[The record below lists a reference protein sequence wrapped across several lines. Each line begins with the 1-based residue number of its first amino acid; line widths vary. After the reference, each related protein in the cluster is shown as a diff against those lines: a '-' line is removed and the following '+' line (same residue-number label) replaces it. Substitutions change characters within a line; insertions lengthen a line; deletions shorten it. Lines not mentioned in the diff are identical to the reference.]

1 MKCSVHLEADAVGA
15 CVGCGSL
22 FCASCLTEVR
32 RKKYCRSCVTE
43 LFEEKDKEVERK
55 REEVEREKD
64 RAASGQ
70 GNIVVTATGGGG
82 GGGGASSSSS
92 SAAAAPPA
100 VVAAV
105 QPQGQGV
112 SKILCV
118 LLAIFVPIGIH
129 RMIMGRW
136 GSGIAQLLLVLVYI
150 GILWSWI
157 DVILILTGSLK
168 MADGRDLGP

>member
-1 MKCSVHLEADAVGA
+1 MKCAVHPEADAIGA
-15 CVGCGSL
+15 CVGCGSF

-32 RKKYCRSCVTE
+32 RKRYCRSCVTD
-43 LFEEKDKEVERK
+43 LFEEKEREFERK
-55 REEVEREKD
+55 REELEREKD
-64 RAASGQ
+64 RAASGH

-82 GGGGASSSSS
+82 GASSAS
-92 SAAAAPPA
+92 SACAAAPP
-100 VVAAV
+100 VAATV
-105 QPQGQGV
+105 MPQGQGV

-136 GSGIAQLLLVLVYI
+136 GSGIAQLLLAFVYI

-168 MADGRDLGP
+168 MADGRELGP

>member
-1 MKCSVHLEADAVGA
+1 MKCSVHLETDAVGA
-15 CVGCGSL
+15 CVGCGTF

-43 LFEEKDKEVERK
+43 LFEEKDKELERR

-64 RAASGQ
+64 RAASGH

-82 GGGGASSSSS
+82 GGGGASSAS
-92 SAAAAPPA
+92 SACAAAPP
-100 VVAAV
+100 VAATV
-105 QPQGQGV
+105 LPQGQGV

-118 LLAIFVPIGIH
+118 LLAIFVPIGVH

-136 GSGIAQLLLVLVYI
+136 GSGIAQLLLALVYI

-168 MADGRDLGP
+168 MADGRELGP